1 MTDMTTEPKHR
12 SLRSLRTLPEHSATV
27 RTRED
32 RGLLD
37 PSITCLLHEVLGD
50 HRLQPLLW
58 IDRVLHAG
66 PSLCYDGLPDEVGER
81 RSHLGHRQYV
91 LRLDALDR
99 SARHAIDD
107 GLLRILHDGHA
118 TSCLDCQQP
127 HAAVV
132 EGPRE
137 DDADH
142 PRTVDPGGGAK
153 QRSDRWPTMILA
165 RSTGELD
172 PAGAD
177 EQMAVRRGDIDASG
191 FNCLAVPGVGGWQR
205 TGPAQNLGEPA
216 DGVWRNVNDD
226 HERRWEVR
234 RKARH
239 QGGKS
244 LDAAGGC
251 ADHDDVTLGHQSPV
265 CVKTAWQPLISRSLC
280 VHSNGCLSSPGF
292 YVSVL
297 AESSPAGWSDLVECS
312 AYVRHLESKQSSD
325 LGDASGVVADT
336 QGAVMRRS
344 VAAPPIDELGW
355 RQREG
360 DAGGGVTNAQGR
372 PRERLALGGEQ
383 FQAAVSGLRHR
394 ENRDRPGFHPGL
406 DGGATPPFAMK
417 QIQTTQDW
425 PPFGDGEV
433 EGPVV
438 AHQQEVVD
446 EVHRGKLGKGTAGPE
461 PVHDQHRD
469 GRLGVTLA
477 GARDAASGE
486 QGVADDETGA
496 EPFRG
501 VATQP

>member
-226 HERRWEVR
+226 HERRWEVP
-234 RKARH
+234 RKARD
-239 QGGKS
+239 QGGEG
-244 LDAAGGC
+244 LNAAGGG
-251 ADHDDVTLGHQSPV
+251 ADHDDVTLGHRSPV
-265 CVKTAWQPLISRSLC
+265 YVKTPETFSPAGRPLC
-280 VHSNGCLSSPGF
+280 AAVDPMHSGSHMG
-292 YVSVL
+292 VL
-297 AESSPAGWSDLVECS
+297 AESSPASQSRLVGWQLTARARWRSGQ
-312 AYVRHLESKQSSD
+312 VRHLEAEEASD
-325 LGDASGVVADT
+325 LGDASGMVADAESTVMGRSVVAP
-336 QGAVMRRS
+336 AV
-344 VAAPPIDELGW
+344 DELG
-355 RQREG
+355 RGQGEG
-360 DAGGGVTNAQGR
+360 DARGGVSNAKR
-372 PRERLALGGEQ
+372 
-383 FQAAVSGLRHR
+383 
-394 ENRDRPGFHPGL
+394 
-406 DGGATPPFAMK
+406 
-417 QIQTTQDW
+417 
-425 PPFGDGEV
+425 
-433 EGPVV
+433 
-438 AHQQEVVD
+438 
-446 EVHRGKLGKGTAGPE
+446 
-461 PVHDQHRD
+461 
-469 GRLGVTLA
+469 
-477 GARDAASGE
+477 GARK
-486 QGVADDETGA
+486 
-496 EPFRG
+496 
-501 VATQP
+501 